1 MVKTFCSQPVEI
13 TDVYPD
19 VSVIIAA
26 YNAEHTIGR
35 AIRSALDQ
43 DGVSVEVIVV
53 DDKSS
58 DGTTAVAR
66 SFSQPNIKV
75 LQLAKNA
82 GPGHARNVA
91 VDAARGR
98 WIAVL
103 DADDE
108 MSPDRLSTMLKR
120 AENAGA
126 VIAVDNIGVIDNGN
140 GKSYQMFPTSRLE
153 ELGKITLPMFIASNL
168 VFGSTFNYGY
178 MKPVFRRDFVQ
189 DSHLR
194 YDENLRIGEDY
205 LFLASM
211 LASGGE
217 CIVEPAAGYSYHVHA
232 GSISRTLKH
241 HHVSSMI
248 EADALFLSRFQ
259 FDSQAKS
266 AQARR
271 TRNLEEVRNFLI
283 LVDHIKRGSVHNI
296 VKMAFDDPAAFR
308 FLYMPIGVRIKR
320 LIPSFMSRN
329 PFPKHGRTKQQSGV

>member
-26 YNAEHTIGR
+26 YDAEHTIGR

-108 MSPDRLSTMLKR
+108 MSPGKLSTMLRR
-120 AENAGA
+120 ANAGA
-126 VIAVDNIGVIDNGN
+126 MIAVDISVIDNGN
-140 GKSYQMFPTSRLE
+140 REVDPSIVPDFQAEGLAR
-153 ELGKITLPMFIASNL
+153 
-168 VFGSTFNYGY
+168 
-178 MKPVFRRDFVQ
+178 FRCPC
-189 DSHLR
+189 L
-194 YDENLRIGEDY
+194 L
-205 LFLASM
+205 
-211 LASGGE
+211 
-217 CIVEPAAGYSYHVHA
+217 
-232 GSISRTLKH
+232 
-241 HHVSSMI
+241 
-248 EADALFLSRFQ
+248 
-259 FDSQAKS
+259 
-266 AQARR
+266 RR
-271 TRNLEEVRNFLI
+271 TSYSVRRSI
-283 LVDHIKRGSVHNI
+283 TVI
-296 VKMAFDDPAAFR
+296 
-308 FLYMPIGVRIKR
+308 
-320 LIPSFMSRN
+320 
-329 PFPKHGRTKQQSGV
+329 